1 MPGTKGAQEQEE
13 QSKNKSG
20 QPLKILSIDSKR
32 NNAEQY
38 SKPEDVVENEN
49 KPIQEL
55 EDHSNH
61 VCHNTQGK
69 PVAAT
74 QKKLEE
80 YLKPVFKL
88 LRKGALYLMCYKK

>member
-1 MPGTKGAQEQEE
+1 FALPKL
-13 QSKNKSG
+13 
-20 QPLKILSIDSKR
+20 LKKWEHSM
-32 NNAEQY
+32 AE
-38 SKPEDVVENEN
+38 
-49 KPIQEL
+49 
-55 EDHSNH
+55 HSNH

-88 LRKGALYLMCYKK
+88 LRKGAL